1 MGTRATSRPAG
12 PHLFLGLGLMIA
24 ALTLQHAQAE
34 ITCGRCPSPVKLR
47 LQKLEK
53 ETRATEPDTRVEFI
67 GASVEDA
74 VSSDEDGTKAEGE
87 SVGEKEDAELRRT
100 RRSASLEFGELG
112 KWSGRGLALD
122 SGDALEGHERVS
134 MLDGQKQRPVPGW
147 SSRDPGRGRGNPRQ
161 DEPRLS
167 SSSTFALTG
176 DSAHNHAV
184 VYWAGQNSSVSTR
197 PSDH

>member
-1 MGTRATSRPAG
+1 M
-12 PHLFLGLGLMIA
+12 
-24 ALTLQHAQAE
+24 
-34 ITCGRCPSPVKLR
+34 KLR